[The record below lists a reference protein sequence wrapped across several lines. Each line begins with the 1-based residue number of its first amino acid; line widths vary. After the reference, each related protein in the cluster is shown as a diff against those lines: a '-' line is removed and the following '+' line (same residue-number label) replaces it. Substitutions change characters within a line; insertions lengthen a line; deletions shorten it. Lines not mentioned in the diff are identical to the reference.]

1 MTHNPMG
8 AMPEMNQLVKI
19 PFDNTYL
26 HVAEALFAHQ
36 LPTPVKQPGL
46 IRINEALA
54 EALSIDPQ
62 QLASEEGIA
71 VLAGNVIPE
80 GAEPIA
86 TVYAGHQFGGWNPQL
101 GDGRAI
107 LLGEVIGKDGCRYD
121 LQLKGAGIT
130 PFSRMGDGRSP
141 LGPVLREYIVSEAM
155 AALGVPTTRSLAAVT
170 TGERVVRDEFHP
182 GAILTRVAR
191 SHIRIGTFQYLAARE
206 DFESLKQLADHV
218 IERHYPEAAR
228 ADNPYL
234 SLLTQVITAQ
244 AELVA
249 HWQSIGFIHGVMNTD
264 NMLISGETV
273 DYGPC
278 AFMENYDPATVFSSI
293 DSGGRYAYR
302 NQPAIAQWNLA
313 WLAQSLLP
321 LMDDDEATAVK
332 LAQAALD
339 KLSDQYQE
347 NYQRRMCAKI
357 GVTRVDA
364 AANELV
370 SALLSLMADH
380 RVDFT
385 LGFRVLADWLVWDG
399 RQDGEQD
406 SNESNSAESIA
417 ADSLYPLPT
426 VFQGWLRDWQQF
438 LGIGHAEG
446 KAQLGEQEIATI
458 RAAMLACNPVF
469 IPRNHQV
476 EQAIEAGN
484 SGDFEPF
491 HRLVDVLATPFEFDP
506 ANRDYAMPATSEQ
519 RVVRTFCGT

>member
-1 MTHNPMG
+1 
-8 AMPEMNQLVKI
+8 MPEMSHVVQI

-26 HVAEALFAHQ
+26 HVAEALFSHQ

-54 EALSIDPQ
+54 EALSIDPR
-62 QLASEEGIA
+62 QLASAEGIA
-71 VLAGNVIPE
+71 VLAGNQIPE

-86 TVYAGHQFGGWNPQL
+86 TAYAGHQFGGWNPQL

-107 LLGEVIGKDGCRYD
+107 LLGEVIGRDGCRYD
-121 LQLKGAGIT
+121 LQLKGAGVT

-170 TGERVVRDEFHP
+170 TGERVVRDEFLP

-191 SHIRIGTFQYLAARE
+191 SHIRVGTFQYLAARQ
-206 DFESLKQLADHV
+206 DFDTLRQLADHV
-218 IERHYPEAAR
+218 IARHYPEAGR

-234 SLLTQVITAQ
+234 SLLAQVISAQ
-244 AELVA
+244 AGLVA

-264 NMLISGETV
+264 NMLISGETI

-293 DSGGRYAYR
+293 DQGGRYAYR
-302 NQPAIAQWNLA
+302 NQPAIAQWNLV

-321 LMDDDEATAVK
+321 LIDADEGLAVK
-332 LAQAALD
+332 QAQAALD
-339 KLSDQYQE
+339 AFGDRYLE

-357 GVTRVDA
+357 GIEQVDDA
-364 AANELV
+364 ANGLV
-370 SALLSLMADH
+370 SELLSLMAEQ

-385 LGFRVLADWLVWDG
+385 LGFRVLAEWLVWNGERDG
-399 RQDGEQD
+399 DLDGKSGGE
-406 SNESNSAESIA
+406 EYRSAGAIA
-417 ADSLYPLPT
+417 AASLYPLPEQ
-426 VFQGWLRDWQQF
+426 FQGWLQRWQQL
-438 LGIGHAEG
+438 LGIGSIRGNH
-446 KAQLGEQEIATI
+446 QVREQKIDAV
-458 RAAMLACNPVF
+458 RSAMLACNPVF

-476 EQAIEAGN
+476 ERAIEAGN
-484 SGDFEPF
+484 IGDFEPF
-491 HRLVDVLATPFEFDP
+491 HRLVEVLAAPFEFDP
-506 ANRDYAMPATSEQ
+506 AKQDYAMPATPEQ
-519 RVVRTFCGT
+519 RVARTFCGT

>member
-1 MTHNPMG
+1 MKP
-8 AMPEMNQLVKI
+8 VVRI

-26 HVAEALFAHQ
+26 RVADTLFARQ

-54 EALSIDPQ
+54 EALSIDPK
-62 QLASEEGIA
+62 QLASAEGIA
-71 VLAGNVIPE
+71 VLAGNMIPD
-80 GAEPIA
+80 GADPIA

-121 LQLKGAGIT
+121 LQLKGAGVT

-155 AALGVPTTRSLAAVT
+155 AALGVPTTRSLAAVS
-170 TGERVVRDEFHP
+170 TGERVVRDEFLP

-191 SHIRIGTFQYLAARE
+191 SHIRVGTFQYLAARE
-206 DFESLKQLADHV
+206 DFDSLKRLADHV
-218 IERHYPEAAR
+218 IARHYPDAAQ
-228 ADNPYL
+228 ADNPYA
-234 SLLTQVITAQ
+234 SLLSQVIAAQ
-244 AELVA
+244 ASLIA

-293 DSGGRYAYR
+293 DHGGRYAYR

-321 LMDDDEATAVK
+321 LIDADEATSVK

-339 KLSDQYQE
+339 DFTGQYLE
-347 NYQRRMCAKI
+347 HYRRRMCAKI
-357 GVTRVDA
+357 GIDLPDD

-370 SALLSLMADH
+370 EELLSLMTEY

-385 LGFRVLADWLVWDG
+385 LGFRVLADWLAWGGQPGNGV
-399 RQDGEQD
+399 
-406 SNESNSAESIA
+406 NSAEEIA
-417 ADSLYPLPT
+417 AASLYPLPT
-426 VFQGWLRDWQQF
+426 VFQGWLQRWQQL
-438 LGIGHAEG
+438 LGLS
-446 KAQLGEQEIATI
+446 QLEEAG
-458 RAAMLACNPVF
+458 RAAIRSRMLACNPVF

-476 EQAIEAGN
+476 EWAIEAGN
-484 SGDFEPF
+484 GGDFEPF
-491 HRLVDVLATPFEFDP
+491 NRLVEVLAKPFEYDP
-506 ANRDYAMPATSEQ
+506 ANRDYAMPAAPEQ
-519 RVVRTFCGT
+519 RVTRTFCGT

>member
-1 MTHNPMG
+1 
-8 AMPEMNQLVKI
+8 MPEMKPVVRI

-26 HVAEALFAHQ
+26 RVAETLFARQ

-54 EALSIDPQ
+54 EALSIDPK
-62 QLASEEGIA
+62 QLASAEGIE
-71 VLAGNVIPE
+71 VLAGNLIPE
-80 GAEPIA
+80 GADPIA

-121 LQLKGAGIT
+121 LQLKGAGVT

-170 TGERVVRDEFHP
+170 TGERVVRDEFLP

-191 SHIRIGTFQYLAARE
+191 SHIRVGTFQYLAARE
-206 DFESLKQLADHV
+206 DFDSLKLLADHV
-218 IERHYPEAAR
+218 IARHYPNAAQ
-228 ADNPYL
+228 ADNPYA
-234 SLLTQVITAQ
+234 SLLSQVIAAQ
-244 AELVA
+244 ASLVA

-293 DSGGRYAYR
+293 DHGGRYAYK

-321 LMDDDEATAVK
+321 LIDSDEATAVK
-332 LAQAALD
+332 LAQTALGD
-339 KLSDQYQE
+339 FTDQYLE
-347 NYQRRMCAKI
+347 NYRRRMCAKI
-357 GVTRVDA
+357 GVNRSDDA
-364 AANELV
+364 ANGLV
-370 SALLSLMADH
+370 EELLSLMTEY

-385 LGFRVLADWLVWDG
+385 LGFRVLADWLGWGGQTGNGV
-399 RQDGEQD
+399 
-406 SNESNSAESIA
+406 NSAEAIA
-417 ADSLYPLPT
+417 AASLYPLPT
-426 VFQGWLRDWQQF
+426 VFQGWLQRWQQL
-438 LGIGHAEG
+438 LG
-446 KAQLGEQEIATI
+446 LGQRQEPDIAAI
-458 RAAMLACNPVF
+458 RSRMLACNPVF

-476 EQAIEAGN
+476 ERAIESGN
-484 SGDFEPF
+484 GGDFEPF
-491 HRLVDVLATPFEFDP
+491 HQLVDVLAKPFEYDP
-506 ANRDYAMPATSEQ
+506 AKRDYAMPAAPEQ
-519 RVVRTFCGT
+519 RVTRTFCGT